1 MACGVKERGALL
13 RWRGITAV
21 SRGGKRD
28 REANVLDN
36 NACFRYEKASAPTFP
51 DMKKGARRAAEPA
64 ERGSKRSVRLHSS
77 RAKLIKRHDGLI
89 AGHPSASAEPERRA
103 ASGANVVKIKSKRRR
118 QFGNPTTLIRPVQ
131 RRTMRVPWRRRWS
144 VRRGGRRGPLRGP
157 WKRRRT
163 SRPTCSVCQ
172 DSAEKSCAVCSA
184 REGGTV
190 DAWIFFPR
198 NEPCHEH
205 TNANFP
211 VYGGVNSRFLDFQ
224 YMGELIQGFLI
235 Q

>member
-77 RAKLIKRHDGLI
+77 RAKLNGTTVSLQVTR
-89 AGHPSASAEPERRA
+89 ARARNPSVAPPVER
-103 ASGANVVKIKSKRRR
+103 
-118 QFGNPTTLIRPVQ
+118 T
-131 RRTMRVPWRRRWS
+131 W
-144 VRRGGRRGPLRGP
+144 
-157 WKRRRT
+157 
-163 SRPTCSVCQ
+163 
-172 DSAEKSCAVCSA
+172 
-184 REGGTV
+184 
-190 DAWIFFPR
+190 
-198 NEPCHEH
+198 
-205 TNANFP
+205 
-211 VYGGVNSRFLDFQ
+211 
-224 YMGELIQGFLI
+224 
-235 Q
+235 